1 MKLIYRL
8 ALRLTMVIIPLL
20 SLWGVLFYWAMVDEI
35 NDEADDSLEDYASM
49 IMTRHL
55 AGEPLPPLN
64 SGSNNH
70 YHLRTVDAD
79 YAAATPH
86 LAFRDGNYYIPEK
99 QESEPARVL
108 TTLFCTM
115 EGQWLEL
122 EVAMPTFEKED
133 LFETLL
139 GWIVFLY
146 LLLMLFVVALTMWVI
161 HSGMQPM
168 YRLLQWIDT
177 YTPGRKTPPFENPTD
192 ITEFCNLN
200 EAVRQMTGRSEEL
213 YERQKQFIG
222 NASHELQTPLA
233 VLGNRMEWM
242 LDTMQLNEEQM
253 GEVVRMLQTQRHLVR
268 LNRNLLLLT
277 KIDNGQFPDSKPI
290 DLVRLI
296 ADEQAL
302 LDEIYADRSIRCR
315 LLLPDRCVVEMNDS
329 LASVLIS
336 NLLRNAYLHS
346 PEGATVEVRLEGC
359 RLIISNDGDQPL
371 DGKRI
376 FERFYQGRKCE
387 GSTGLGLALAR
398 AVAESYRFTL
408 SYEYSGGRH
417 HFKVDGLVVQ
427 R

>member
-8 ALRLTMVIIPLL
+8 ALRLTMVVIPLL
-20 SLWGVLFYWAMVDEI
+20 SLWGVLFYVAMVDEI
-35 NDEADDSLEDYASM
+35 NDEADDSLEDYASL

-55 AGEPLPPLN
+55 AGEPLPLLN

-70 YHLRTVDAD
+70 YQLRVVDAD
-79 YAAATPH
+79 YAVATPH
-86 LAFRDGNYYIPEK
+86 LAFRDANYYIPEK

-108 TTLFCTM
+108 TTLFRTM

-133 LFETLL
+133 LLETLL

-146 LLLMLFVVALTMWVI
+146 LLLMFFVVTLSMWVI
-161 HSGMQPM
+161 HRGMQPL

-177 YTPGRKTPPFENPTD
+177 YTPGRRIPLFEDPTD
-192 ITEFCNLN
+192 ITEFCHLN
-200 EAVRQMTGRSEEL
+200 EAVRQMTGRSEDL
-213 YERQKQFIG
+213 YDRQKQFIG

-253 GEVVRMLQTQRHLVR
+253 GEVIRMLQTQRHLVR

-277 KIDNGQFPDSKPI
+277 KIDNGQFPDSQPI

-296 ADEQAL
+296 TDEQVL
-302 LDEIYADRSIRCR
+302 LDEVYADRSIRCR
-315 LLLPDRCVVEMNDS
+315 LLLPDRYVVTMNDS

-346 PEGATVEVRLEGC
+346 PEGALVEVQLEGC
-359 RLIISNDGDQPL
+359 RLIISNDGEQSL
-371 DGKRI
+371 DSSRI
-376 FERFYQGRKCE
+376 FERFYQGSKRE

-398 AVAESYRFTL
+398 AVAESYRL
-408 SYEYSGGRH
+408 ALDYEYRNGRH
-417 HFKVDGLVVQ
+417 RFKIDGLIVQ